1 MEFKIESYTG
11 DILNKTNNH
20 LYIKPCKE
28 LRRVVAHYTI
38 TFQNPEHSI
47 PDESVLNLIPD
58 VSGCFVFRF
67 LEKFIISVWGP
78 TTKIV
83 TVKNDLNLVGC
94 KFFVEFHPGGLYQ
107 VLGVDISKTVDKKYE
122 LQDFNQELFNEIHQ
136 RIQSMN
142 SFDEI
147 VKMVNEVLSREIKKN
162 PIEKNIHKWIE
173 NIVRKNLN
181 VNAKEIAHNLG
192 FSERQI
198 TRYFNRYV
206 GLGVKKYSKIVR
218 LNHVLE
224 EFNSN
229 NLTQLASDYEYFDQA
244 HFNHVF
250 KEICGKSPSHYIEN
264 MSDFYNEIY
273 KF

>member
-11 DILNKTNNH
+11 NILNKTKNH
-20 LYIKPCKE
+20 LYIEPCKE
-28 LRRVVAHYTI
+28 LKHVVAHYTI
-38 TFQNPEHSI
+38 TFQNSENPISEG
-47 PDESVLNLIPD
+47 SVLNLIPD

-67 LEKFIISVWGP
+67 LDEFIVSVWGP
-78 TTKIV
+78 TTKVV
-83 TVKNDLNLVGC
+83 TVKNDLNLVGS
-94 KFFVEFHPGGLYQ
+94 KFFVEFLPGGLYQ

-122 LQDFNQELFNEIHQ
+122 LQDFNQELFDEINN
-136 RIQSMN
+136 RIQSMD

-147 VKMVNEVLSREIKKN
+147 IKMVNKLLTREVKKN
-162 PIEKNIHKWIE
+162 KIEKSIGIWIE
-173 NIVRKNLN
+173 NIARENLN
-181 VNAKEIAHNLG
+181 VSAKDIADSLG

-206 GLGVKKYSKIVR
+206 GLGVKKYSKIVH
-218 LNHVLE
+218 LNKAIE
-224 EFNSN
+224 EFNSIKFTQIAN
-229 NLTQLASDYEYFDQA
+229 NHEYFDQA

-250 KEICGKSPSHYIEN
+250 KEICGKSPSHYLEN

>member
-20 LYIKPCKE
+20 LYITPCKE

-78 TTKIV
+78 TTKVV
-83 TVKNDLNLVGC
+83 TVKNDLNQVGC

-107 VLGVDISKTVDKKYE
+107 VLGTDISKTVDKKYE

-173 NIVRKNLN
+173 NIARKSLN
-181 VNAKEIAHNLG
+181 VNAKEIALNLG

-250 KEICGKSPSHYIEN
+250 REICGKSPSRYIEN